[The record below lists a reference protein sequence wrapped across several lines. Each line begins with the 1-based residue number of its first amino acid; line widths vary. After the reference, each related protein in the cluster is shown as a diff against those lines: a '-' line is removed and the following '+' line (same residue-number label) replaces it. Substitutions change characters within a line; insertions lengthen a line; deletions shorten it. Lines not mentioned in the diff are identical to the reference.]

1 MIRNNIISALSHLFP
16 SQTVGARSGAL
27 SLTGSGLL
35 LLLLLAACSGHE
47 GVGGEDNVPT
57 VPVKLT
63 VALPQR
69 IVGTKTVPTRMTEA
83 VVQEGQDAASFR
95 GIDDVHMFCFTS
107 YPTRNS
113 NKTGGIIRLNA
124 LANDAIDETVEE
136 DYTVNHNVQVP
147 VGTTHFTF
155 YGRAADAPQTH
166 EDRMHYGTMEVV
178 GLSTATYNG
187 NSGVRFRPVPI
198 CNNTEPCGGSAAGQ
212 ALLGLLNDLMDMRSS
227 EAAPENRWSTA
238 GNMYLEDSFKMISEL
253 KALSSFSVQYVLG
266 KAWMA
271 LNRVNSIMPGYELA
285 SMLIQRIENSCAT
298 APDPSAEQIVLK
310 DTYQGF
316 PADLHLPAGAARV
329 TYNTATGR
337 FEEPAVQA
345 YGKKLDVGAMSDYAY
360 PMNLQYQVIS
370 ELVASDDLVLDEYLE
385 SVAREQAGQG
395 TTGGNSDPTGNTNPD
410 GSPAGNDPTTGNEQ
424 AGYQGW
430 KQLIDDIYADA
441 SSVVTPT
448 TRSVAMVQ
456 QLQYAV
462 GKLSL
467 RASVESGTLYDAYGK
482 AVDVS
487 NGFTLKGY
495 IVGGQ
500 REVDYDFQPV
510 EGSREYAIYDT
521 DLNGG
526 PQLLKQSYWTQ
537 YNYILGLSTAHD
549 GNVYLAMELV
559 NNGEAFQG
567 ADGVILHGATFY
579 LTASMVPSEGEN
591 YSPGNLDQIFRKD
604 HSTMVSLK
612 VMNGWPDKN
621 NDGIPDPDLDDKGNP
636 KPLSG
641 LATATYGL
649 PDMQVPHSSFGLSV
663 DLTWKEGM
671 RFNDVPL

>member
-1 MIRNNIISALSHLFP
+1 MNRNYIISALSHLFP
-16 SQTVGARSGAL
+16 S
-27 SLTGSGLL
+27 LTGGVRCGSVLL
-35 LLLLLAACSGHE
+35 LLLFSACSDHE
-47 GVGGEDNVPT
+47 GGGDDVPT

-69 IVGTKTVPTRMTEA
+69 IVGTGTKNVPTRMTED

-107 YPTRNS
+107 YPTRTS
-113 NKTGGIIRLNA
+113 DKTGSIIRLNA
-124 LANDAIDETVEE
+124 LANDAIDETSEE
-136 DYTVNHNVQVP
+136 DFTVNHNVQVP

-166 EDRMHYGTMEVV
+166 EERMHYGTMEVV
-178 GLSTATYNG
+178 GLSTAAYNG
-187 NSGVRFRPVPI
+187 NSGIRFRPVSI
-198 CNNTEPCGGSAAGQ
+198 CNSTESCGGSAKGQ
-212 ALLGLLNDLMDMRSS
+212 ALLGLLNDLVATQSS
-227 EAAPENRWSTA
+227 EAAPENSWATA
-238 GNMYLEDSFKMISEL
+238 TNVMLQDSYKLLTGL

-266 KAWMA
+266 KVWME
-271 LNRVNSIMPGYELA
+271 LNKVNIMAPGYGLA
-285 SMLIQRIENSCAT
+285 SMLIQKIENSCAT
-298 APDPSAEQIVLK
+298 APAPSDEQIVLQ

-329 TYNTATGR
+329 TYNNETGR

-345 YGKKLDVGAMSDYAY
+345 YGKKLDIAAMSDYAY

-370 ELVASDDLVLDEYLE
+370 ELVASDELVLDEYLE

-395 TTGGNSDPTGNTNPD
+395 TTGGNGTTGNTNPD
-410 GSPAGNDPTTGNEQ
+410 GSTAGNDPTAGNGQ
-424 AGYQGW
+424 TGYQGW
-430 KQLIDDIYADA
+430 RQLIDDIYAGA
-441 SSVVTPT
+441 STVVTPT
-448 TRSVAMVQ
+448 TQSVAMVQ

-467 RASVESGTLYDAYGK
+467 RAGIESGTLYDAHGK
-482 AVDVS
+482 EVDVT

-521 DLNGG
+521 DINGG
-526 PQLLKQSYWTQ
+526 PQLLKQSHWTG

-549 GNVYLAMELV
+549 GNVYLAMELE

-567 ADGVILHGATFY
+567 ADGVIVHGATFY
-579 LTASMVPSEGEN
+579 LVARMVPSEGTN
-591 YSPGNLDQIFRKD
+591 YSAGNLDQIFRKD
-604 HSTMVSLK
+604 HSTTVSLK
-612 VMNGWPDKN
+612 IMNGWPDKN
-621 NDGIPDPDLDDKGNP
+621 NDGLPDPDLDEHGNQ
-636 KPLSG
+636 KPPSG

-649 PDMQVPHSSFGLSV
+649 PDIQVPPVSFGLSV
-663 DLTWKEGM
+663 DLNWKEGM
-671 RFNDVPL
+671 TWNVPL

>member
-1 MIRNNIISALSHLFP
+1 M
-16 SQTVGARSGAL
+16 G
-27 SLTGSGLL
+27 TG
-35 LLLLLAACSGHE
+35 
-47 GVGGEDNVPT
+47 DDVPT
-57 VPVKLT
+57 VLVKLT
-63 VALPQR
+63 MALPQR
-69 IVGTKTVPTRMTEA
+69 IVGTNSKNVPTRMTED

-107 YPTRNS
+107 YPTQTS
-113 NKTGGIIRLNA
+113 DKTGSIIRLNA
-124 LANDAIDETVEE
+124 LANDAIDETSEE
-136 DYTVNHNVQVP
+136 DFTVNHNVLIP

-166 EDRMHYGTMEVV
+166 EERMHYGTMEVV

-198 CNNTEPCGGSAAGQ
+198 CNSTESCGGSAKGQ
-212 ALLGLLNDLMDMRSS
+212 ALLALLNDLIATQSNDP
-227 EAAPENRWSTA
+227 APDNRWSTS
-238 GNMYLEDSFKMISEL
+238 GYIYLQESYKAISAL

-266 KAWMA
+266 EVWII
-271 LNRVNSIMPGYELA
+271 LNKMKPGMPGYELA
-285 SMLIQRIENSCAT
+285 TMLIQKIENSCAT
-298 APDPSAEQIVLK
+298 APAPSDEQIVLQ

-329 TYNTATGR
+329 TYNSGTGR

-345 YGKKLDVGAMSDYAY
+345 YGKKLDIASTSDYVY

-370 ELVASDDLVLDEYLE
+370 ELVASDSLVLDEYLE

-395 TTGGNSDPTGNTNPD
+395 TNGDNNPD
-410 GSPAGNDPTTGNEQ
+410 GSSTGS
-424 AGYQGW
+424 YQGW
-430 KQLIDDIYADA
+430 RQLIDDIYADA
-441 SSVVTPT
+441 SPVVTPT
-448 TRSVAMVQ
+448 TQSVAMVQ

-467 RASVESGTLYDAYGK
+467 RASLESGTLYDANGK
-482 AVDVS
+482 EVDVT

-521 DLNGG
+521 DINGG
-526 PQLLKQSYWTQ
+526 PQLLKQSHWTPE
-537 YNYILGLSTAHD
+537 NYILGLSTPHD
-549 GNVYLAMELV
+549 GNVYLAMELE

-567 ADGVILHGATFY
+567 ADGVIVHGATFY
-579 LTASMVPSEGEN
+579 LVASMVPSEGTN
-591 YSPGNLDQIFRKD
+591 YSAGYLDQIFRKD
-604 HSTMVSLK
+604 HSTTVSLK

-621 NDGIPDPDLDDKGNP
+621 NDGVPDPDLDEYGNP
-636 KPLSG
+636 KPPTG

-649 PDMQVPHSSFGLSV
+649 PDITVPHSEFGFSVNLS
-663 DLTWKEGM
+663 WREGM
-671 RFNDVPL
+671 TWNVPL